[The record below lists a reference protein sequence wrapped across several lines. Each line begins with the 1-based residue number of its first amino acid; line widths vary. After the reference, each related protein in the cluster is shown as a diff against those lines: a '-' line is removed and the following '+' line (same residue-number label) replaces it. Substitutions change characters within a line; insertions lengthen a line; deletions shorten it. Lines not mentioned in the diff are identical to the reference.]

1 MNAKN
6 ITNNMA
12 NTLINAFKKY
22 PFETH
27 QLFLKSYLQPNVDPL
42 ELNPGVINTTYS
54 ANPIY
59 KKYEIKEEFY
69 DKMYF
74 LNALINPANSFFNLN
89 EKRLEIRVEAK
100 DGLVGLAQEV
110 EVEGGKTS
118 TVVNF
123 IDANNSAFLSDI
135 EVFKIKRNS
144 TLKHLRVINGGNI
157 ASNMYYF
164 LEDGARLEITELTSR
179 MDYYRLKSNIV
190 ETGIGAYSEAYY
202 GYDTGNTDKIDVTAV
217 IVLNAK
223 NSQGNAYQRA
233 VLRGASR
240 IYQKALLYNTKDGP
254 GGRSYIEQ
262 KALLLSEN
270 SYANNIPGMQ
280 LDSNDIMAKHSAA
293 TFSLSEDQLFYIM
306 SRGLSRDASMQI
318 LAEGI
323 LRPIKDKINSEEKN
337 D

>member
-6 ITNNMA
+6 VTDDIV
-12 NTLINAFKKY
+12 NTFKNY

-27 QLFLKSYLQPNVDPL
+27 QLFLKSYLQPSVDPL
-42 ELNPGVINTTYS
+42 GLNSGTANITYS
-54 ANPIY
+54 INPIY
-59 KKYEIKEEFY
+59 KKYEIKEEYY

-74 LNALINPANSFFNLN
+74 LNALIKPEVTYFNLK
-89 EKRLEIRVEAK
+89 EKRLEIRAIAK
-100 DGLVGLAQEV
+100 EGLAGLAQEV
-110 EVEGGKTS
+110 EVDGEKTS
-118 TVVNF
+118 TVLNLME
-123 IDANNSAFLSDI
+123 ASSSAFLSDVEI
-135 EVFKIKRNS
+135 FKIKKNA

-157 ASNMYYF
+157 ASNTYYF
-164 LEDGARLEITELTSR
+164 LEDGARVEITELASKV
-179 MDYYRLKSNIV
+179 DYFRLKSNII
-190 ETGIGAYSEAYY
+190 ETGTGAYSEAYY
-202 GYDTGNTDKIDVTAV
+202 GYDTGNADKIDATAL
-217 IVLNAK
+217 IVLNAR
-223 NSQGNAYQRA
+223 NTQGNAYQRA
-233 VLRGASR
+233 VMRGASR
-240 IYQKALLYNTKDGP
+240 IYQKALVYNTKDGP

-306 SRGLSRDASMQI
+306 SRGLDKDTSIQI

-323 LRPIKDKINSEEKN
+323 LRPIKDKINSESNN